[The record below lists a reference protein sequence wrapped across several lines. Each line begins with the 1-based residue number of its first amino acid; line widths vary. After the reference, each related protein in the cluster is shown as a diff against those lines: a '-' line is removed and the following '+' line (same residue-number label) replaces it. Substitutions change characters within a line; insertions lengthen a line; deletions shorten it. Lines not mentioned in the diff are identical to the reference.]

1 MIVFGGLV
9 AQSVEQCPF
18 KALVESSS
26 LSQPT
31 SLRLNAVKAKAATP
45 KRSAGGRRTS
55 RAKSYGSASQLQQT
69 TRNFSRSTENVTG
82 RFPAHSPSSSNA
94 AGESQTSSN

>member
-1 MIVFGGLV
+1 MFPTLRGLV

-31 SLRLNAVKAKAATP
+31 NFRLNSVKAKEYCAEV
-45 KRSAGGRRTS
+45 KRRQ
-55 RAKSYGSASQLQQT
+55 AKIPFL
-69 TRNFSRSTENVTG
+69 FLKL
-82 RFPAHSPSSSNA
+82 FPFRVLLVFR
-94 AGESQTSSN
+94 G